1 MQWQSINQKFPRK
14 ERLAESTGF
23 EGAHCILIMRN
34 MVTEYKKYTLKNEK
48 IHIKLVLRE
57 EQIQID
63 WIHDPASLPPKQ
75 PFCISLTFDYQ

>member
-1 MQWQSINQKFPRK
+1 MAIHQSKASTQGKTLRIRW
-14 ERLAESTGF
+14 TGF

-57 EQIQID
+57 EQILID
-63 WIHDPASLPPKQ
+63 WNHDPASLPPKQ
-75 PFCISLTFDYQ
+75 PFCISL